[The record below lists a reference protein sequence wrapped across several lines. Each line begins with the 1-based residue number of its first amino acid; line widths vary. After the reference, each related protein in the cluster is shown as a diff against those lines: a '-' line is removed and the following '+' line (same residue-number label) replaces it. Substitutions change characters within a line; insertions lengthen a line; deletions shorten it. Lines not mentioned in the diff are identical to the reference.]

1 MKLVF
6 AELKYLY
13 AVKKADKISFRGS
26 IGTRGERLKNQNE
39 TEEID
44 TAITVLVLACPGRG

>member
-26 IGTRGERLKNQNE
+26 IGTRGERLKDQNE

-44 TAITVLVLACPGRG
+44 TAITELVLACPGRW